1 MLNFLPINQFSDLNE
16 IMSRQ
21 LTTLI
26 AGIGILA
33 GCAPEAPPAR
43 TVTEFVENP
52 ILLEAA
58 MLRCAKDR
66 STTKYE
72 QECINAREAV
82 KRIQAK
88 EEERRSV
95 ELEARSERKREA
107 LRRTQRAR
115 EEARRRAEEA
125 ERLREEAEYLAQFGA
140 LPPAE
145 SDDEEV
151 LPEGN
156 LPIAVVPKTGATDQP
171 TQTHGDALPAVDG
184 GNAPVA
190 EPVPEEESAT
200 DLNDVREEL
209 RRRSEEDNN

>member
-1 MLNFLPINQFSDLNE
+1 
-16 IMSRQ
+16 MSRQ

-26 AGIGILA
+26 VGIGILV

-72 QECINAREAV
+72 QECINARNAV

-88 EEERRSV
+88 EEELRSV

-107 LRRTQRAR
+107 LRRTRQAAA
-115 EEARRRAEEA
+115 EARRRSEEA
-125 ERLREEAEYLAQFGA
+125 ARQREEAAYLAQFGV
-140 LPPAE
+140 LPPTE
-145 SDDEEV
+145 DDNEDA

-156 LPIAVVPKTGATDQP
+156 LPIAVVPKADATDEP
-171 TQTHGDALPAVDG
+171 TGSFGDVLPAADG

-190 EPVPEEESAT
+190 EAAPEEEPPA
-200 DLNDVREEL
+200 DLDDVREEL
-209 RRRSEEDNN
+209 RRRNEEDSN